1 MPKETALILCE
12 KSFGKYIGKTGNGL
26 VRHSERFKIVG
37 VLDSSHAGKT
47 VDEVVEN
54 AQKGIPVYSNLKD
67 ALEKLSSKPDFLI
80 IGVATMGG
88 KIPPGF
94 RPVIIEAIKNQIN
107 IIAGLHE
114 FLADDPEFSSLAKDK
129 KVELVDIRKEP
140 PIEEMHQF
148 TNLCKDIDV
157 VRIPILGTDGS
168 IGKRTTAIE
177 LVKAL
182 NAEGI
187 KTSFVATGQ
196 TGLLQGS
203 KYGVPLDSIQGD
215 YMVGELEHA
224 IMQAY
229 EEEKPK
235 IIIIEGQ
242 GSLSHPAYVSGSR
255 AIITASQPSAIILQH
270 APARKFRNYRKDV
283 LKLPMPD
290 LNEEIK
296 LIETFSKVK
305 VIAITINH
313 EDMKDIEI
321 EDIISEYE
329 KEFSLPVCDVLR
341 QGCGKLVEQIKEFFP
356 KLT

>member
-1 MPKETALILCE
+1 MLKETALILCE
-12 KSFGKYIGKTGNGL
+12 NSFGKYIGKTTNGL
-26 VRHSERFKIVG
+26 VRHSERFEIVG
-37 VLDSSHAGKT
+37 VLDSIHAGKMAH
-47 VDEVVEN
+47 DVVEY
-54 AQKGIPVYSNLKD
+54 ARKGIPVYSDLKD
-67 ALEKLSSKPDFLI
+67 AMEILSSKPDFLI

-94 RPVIIEAIKNQIN
+94 RPVIMEAIKNQIN

-114 FLADDPEFSSLAKDK
+114 FLADDPEFSAFAKDK
-129 KVELVDIRKEP
+129 RVELVDIRKEP

-148 TNLCKDIDV
+148 ANLCIDIDSI
-157 VRIPILGTDGS
+157 RIPVLGTDGS

-177 LVKAL
+177 LVKSL

-187 KTSFVATGQ
+187 KSSFVATGQ

-215 YMVGELEHA
+215 YMVGELEYA

-235 IIIIEGQ
+235 VIIIEGQ

-255 AIITASQPSAIILQH
+255 AIITASQPNAIILQH
-270 APARKFRNYRKDV
+270 APARKFRNYRKEP

-290 LNEEIK
+290 LKEEMK
-296 LIETFSKVK
+296 LIEMFSKAK

-313 EDMKDIEI
+313 EDMKDSEI
-321 EDIISEYE
+321 EEVISEYE
-329 KEFSLPVCDVLR
+329 KEFALPVCDVLR
-341 QGCGKLVEQIKEFFP
+341 QGCGKLIEQIKESLP
-356 KLT
+356 ELI